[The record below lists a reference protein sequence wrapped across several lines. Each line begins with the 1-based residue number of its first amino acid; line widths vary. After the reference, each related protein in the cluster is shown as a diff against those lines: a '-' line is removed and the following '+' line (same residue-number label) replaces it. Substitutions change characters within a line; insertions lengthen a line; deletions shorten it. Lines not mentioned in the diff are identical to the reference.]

1 MNVKFDFFNRRRISS
16 LLLCNP
22 NGEELYSMPMAKDRT
37 LSIGFNELSEL
48 TFEIPKYIN
57 NEEVT
62 PYYEAIKTKRIVSL
76 EDVGRFIIT
85 NIAITTDG
93 VIETKKVTCK
103 GLEFELSNK
112 NLDILE
118 GTYALYN
125 PSNQDKSLLHIVL
138 KYISNWSISE
148 VDSELWDIWRT
159 FDIKDNNIYNFLMG
173 EVQEAFDCV
182 FIFDTF
188 KRTIKVVKTSNLP
201 KKTDIFL
208 SNRNLMKELNIEENA
223 DNIITALNVYGDG
236 ELSIHTVNPLGT
248 ATIYDFSYYT
258 TLEWMS
264 QGLINAVK
272 AWQSKVDSS
281 KTTYANLLLQSKSL
295 DKELLVLKQELV
307 DLEIGKKE
315 IEQKLSLAVVAND
328 NTNCALYKKQLE
340 AKETQITNKNNQI
353 KTKEKQIETNTTA
366 LSNISKSL
374 SFENNFTKEQWLEL
388 DNFIIQASIQ
398 NTNYSTTDL
407 TTVEEKQEIM
417 TNLYNWAQE
426 QLKKQSQPI
435 WEFSIDSINFLNLIE
450 YKDTSNQLELGCEV
464 TIEVDKEKE
473 LYATAMLLGY
483 SLNLDDFSDL
493 ELKFANVLR
502 FNGSSYTFEELF
514 NSTASISK
522 NFDFESYTWDLG
534 KEAHSKIDDYINSAL
549 DLTTQEIK
557 ASDNQEFTISN
568 VGIRGMEYYPETNT
582 YSKEQIWINKNV
594 IAFSDDAFNSTKTAL
609 GKVTMPDGSKAYG
622 LIGEV
627 IVGKMLCGKTLVLEN
642 ENSSFRVD
650 GQGVTIKNGNIIM
663 TDDDGTDKTL
673 EETIQETQDEISK
686 ELGNSISQ
694 VYEDMKDMEESILD
708 GQIVIFYQ
716 ETKPSIPPAKFGDMW
731 YDTSITNGIKKNEAW
746 LVVRSATNNLIWEKI
761 KDAEIIKALADA
773 QNAQTTADGKITTY
787 YSAEPPK
794 GLGQKD
800 YGDLWFDT
808 DDNNKMYR
816 WDGSKWVDV
825 HDKYIDEVT
834 NKLNAVIDPT
844 TGDIRTDKLIGSIEA
859 GKNNIDI
866 INNATVKALKLNEV
880 GLLIANSKTG
890 SNWNWR
896 TAISAD
902 GIVAD
907 AIKSEGTLSGVN
919 ILGGSLNIGTGA
931 FTVDK
936 VGNVAI
942 TKGTINMGSGAFK
955 VDALGNVTVTKG
967 SINMGSGAF
976 TLSSAGDIKITKG
989 SINMGS
995 GAFTVDSNGNIK
1007 VTKGSIDIGSGAFT
1021 VDTLGNV
1028 VAKSLTL
1035 TTNTKGEIDANNLKI
1050 NNLVVGGNVTMG
1062 ANATISWEK
1071 VTGKDGVANKTDL
1084 TWSSISGKPTDLAY
1098 TGDLTWNNIKNRPTI
1113 PVLPNYI
1120 ESTKIS
1126 QASIE
1131 SPSITGGTITGAVVQ
1146 SYSVYGSGV
1155 MLDDDSVTWFDR
1167 SKKQCGIIRFDNT
1180 GAGTASEATNRLLI
1194 HSSGGYAMKIKSDG
1208 NMSIE
1213 ASGSGR
1219 VYINNPVF
1227 TGTVTGATATFG

>member
-1 MNVKFDFFNRRRISS
+1 
-16 LLLCNP
+16 
-22 NGEELYSMPMAKDRT
+22 MPLAKDRT
-37 LSIGFNELSEL
+37 LSIGLNELSEL

-57 NEEVT
+57 HKEVA

-85 NIAITTDG
+85 NVTTTTDG
-93 VIETKKVTCK
+93 ITEIKQVTCK

-125 PSNQDKSLLHIVL
+125 PSNQEKSLLHIVL
-138 KYISNWSISE
+138 KYASNWSISE

-208 SNRNLMKELNIEENA
+208 SNRNLMKELSIEENA
-223 DNIITALNVYGDG
+223 DNIVTALNVYGDG

-258 TLEWMS
+258 TPEWMS
-264 QGLINAVK
+264 QGLIDAVK
-272 AWQSKVDSS
+272 AWQSKVDNS
-281 KTTYANLLLQSKSL
+281 KVTYANLLLQLKAL
-295 DKELLVLKQELV
+295 NKELLILKQELV

-315 IEQKLSLAVVAND
+315 IEQKLGLAVVAND
-328 NTNCALYKKQLE
+328 NSNCAIYRSQLE
-340 AKETQITNKNNQI
+340 AKETQITNKNSQI
-353 KTKEKQIETNTTA
+353 KAKEKEIETTTTS

-398 NTNYSTTDL
+398 NTNYSTTEL

-417 TNLYNWAQE
+417 SNLYSWAQD

-450 YKDTSNQLELGCEV
+450 YKDTASQLELGCEV
-464 TIEVDKEKE
+464 VIEVDKEKD

-522 NFDFESYTWDLG
+522 SFDYESYTWDLG
-534 KEAHSKIDDYINSAL
+534 KNAYSMIDDYINNAL

-568 VGIRGMEYYPETNT
+568 VGIRGMEYYPQTNT

-609 GKVTMPDGSKAYG
+609 GKITLPDGSKAYG
-622 LIGEV
+622 LIGEY

-642 ENSSFRVD
+642 EKSTFRID
-650 GQGVTIKNGNIIM
+650 GEGVYIKDANIIM
-663 TDDDGTDKTL
+663 TSESG
-673 EETIQETQDEISK
+673 QE
-686 ELGNSISQ
+686 L
-694 VYEDMKDMEESILD
+694 
-708 GQIVIFYQ
+708 
-716 ETKPSIPPAKFGDMW
+716 SIPDLIAKS
-731 YDTSITNGIKKNEAW
+731 T
-746 LVVRSATNNLIWEKI
+746 EKI
-761 KDAEIIKALADA
+761 DNVL
-773 QNAQTTADGKITTY
+773 TADGKLDTT
-787 YSAEPPK
+787 K
-794 GLGQKD
+794 MHGQILA
-800 YGDLWFDT
+800 GTNNIFCVNST
-808 DDNNKMYR
+808 NNKALLVN
-816 WDGSKWVDV
+816 DTGILISNKKTSGNWVW
-825 HDKYIDEVT
+825 T
-834 NKLNAVIDPT
+834 
-844 TGDIRTDKLIGSIEA
+844 
-859 GKNNIDI
+859 
-866 INNATVKALKLNEV
+866 
-880 GLLIANSKTG
+880 
-890 SNWNWR
+890 

-902 GIVAD
+902 GISAN
-907 AIKSEGTLSGVN
+907 AIQANGTLSGVN
-919 ILGGSLNIGTGA
+919 IVGGSLDIGSGA
-931 FTVDK
+931 FTVDSS
-936 VGNVAI
+936 GNVGI
-942 TKGTINMGSGAFK
+942 TKGTINMGSGAFQL
-955 VDALGNVTVTKG
+955 DASGNIAITKG
-967 SINMGSGAF
+967 SISLGNGAF
-976 TLSSAGDIKITKG
+976 TVNSYGDIAITKG
-989 SINMGS
+989 SININDGNFS
-995 GAFTVDSNGNIK
+995 VDS
-1007 VTKGSIDIGSGAFT
+1007 S
-1021 VDTLGNV
+1021 GNV

-1071 VTGKDGVANKTDL
+1071 VTGKDSVATKDDL
-1084 TWSSISGKPTDLAY
+1084 TWSNVSGKPDVATKD
-1098 TGDLTWNNIKNRPTI
+1098 DLTWSNIGGKPTI
-1113 PVLPNYI
+1113 PTIPSYI
-1120 ESTKIS
+1120 KSTYIS
-1126 QASIE
+1126 STEIK
-1131 SPSITGGTITGAVVQ
+1131 SPTITGTVVN
-1146 SYSVYGSGV
+1146 SATFNGGVYRTWKDDYTVFGGQMDSNGLHVYNGS
-1155 MLDDDSVTWFDR
+1155 
-1167 SKKQCGIIRFDNT
+1167 IRIGDFTYTNENT
-1180 GAGTASEATNRLLI
+1180 AGNPDALLI
-1194 HSSGGYAMKIKSDG
+1194 ESRSGYAMKIRSSG
-1208 NMSIE
+1208 NMSID
-1213 ASGSGR
+1213 AGVGGK
-1219 VYINNPVF
+1219 VYIGNAVF
-1227 TGTVTGATATFG
+1227 TGSVSGVTATFG